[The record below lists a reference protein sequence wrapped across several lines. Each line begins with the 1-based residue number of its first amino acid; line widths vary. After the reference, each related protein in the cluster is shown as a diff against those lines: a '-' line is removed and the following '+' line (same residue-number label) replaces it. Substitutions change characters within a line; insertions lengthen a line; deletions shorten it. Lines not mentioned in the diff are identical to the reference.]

1 MADGFASG
9 DKVKVTGGGYKG
21 SQGVVE
27 SVDGDLAKVQVN
39 SFGMPMSARIPLS
52 QLEKVNGEES

>member
-1 MADGFASG
+1 MSVTQG

-21 SQGVVE
+21 SEGVVE
-27 SVDGDLAKVQVN
+27 EVEGDLAKVKVN

-52 QLEKVNGEES
+52 QLEKVNGETS